1 VIEAT
6 ILHVD
11 MDAFY
16 ASVEVLL
23 RPELAGQPVIVG
35 GAGPRGVV
43 ASCSYEARAYG
54 VRSAMPSTQAR
65 RLCPAAVFLP
75 GRFDVYHEYSRR
87 IHEVFHAFTPTVEG
101 IALDEAFLDV
111 AGARRLFGPPG
122 HIAQAIRDRL
132 HAELGLWSSVGVA
145 SSKLLAKL
153 ASEAAKPR
161 ASLSGPVLGPGVVE
175 VAPGS
180 ELDFLHPLPVE
191 ALWGVGPATSRRLTR
206 FGVVTIGD
214 LAAIPRAS
222 LIAALGQAHGAALH
236 DLAWAR
242 DPRPVEPDRETKSI
256 GHEET
261 YRHDLDEPDRLGQE
275 VVRMADAVASR
286 LRAAG
291 LAGRTVT
298 IKVRFADFLT
308 ITRSATGNRPLDTG
322 PEIAR
327 LAGEL
332 LAQVDVAR
340 GVRLLGVSVA
350 NLTADAARQLSLD
363 ELSTTD
369 APASWS
375 DAAEAVDAVRARFG
389 DDAVGPAT
397 LVTGGECPRP
407 TEQTEPSEP
416 SERPEPSASSEK
428 HKRAGL
434 RIKRIGDTQW
444 GPSG

>member
-1 VIEAT
+1 MSAAT

-43 ASCSYEARAYG
+43 ASCSYEARAFG

-75 GRFDVYHEYSRR
+75 GQFDVYHDYSRR
-87 IHEVFHAFTPTVEG
+87 IHEVFHAVTPVVEG

-111 AGARRLFGPPG
+111 AGARRLFGAPSE
-122 HIAQAIRDRL
+122 IARAIRGRL
-132 HAELGLWSSVGVA
+132 HDELGLWSSVGVA
-145 SSKLLAKL
+145 SNKLLAKL

-161 ASLSGPVLGPGVVE
+161 ASPGGPVPGAGVVE
-175 VAPGS
+175 VAPGT
-180 ELDFLHPLPVE
+180 ELEFLHPLPVG
-191 ALWGVGPATSRRLTR
+191 ALWGVGPATTRRLTR

-242 DPRPVEPDRETKSI
+242 DPRAVEPDRETKSI

-261 YRHDLDEPDRLGQE
+261 YRHDLDEPDRLGHE

-291 LAGRTVT
+291 LAGRTIT

-308 ITRSATGNRPLDTG
+308 ITRSATGSRPLDTG

-327 LAGEL
+327 LAGDL

-363 ELSTTD
+363 ELSGTEGPT
-369 APASWS
+369 SWS

-397 LVTGGECPRP
+397 LVSGADHPPP
-407 TEQTEPSEP
+407 TEPPGRDGPEE
-416 SERPEPSASSEK
+416 ER
-428 HKRAGL
+428 RAGL